1 MKPQHLALTAAAALV
16 AGALVKWLLA
26 DDDDEKDDQ
35 AAHRKQAALRA
46 RAREIKAQKAMARR
60 PKRARPTAAKRL
72 QQNNALAVAYG
83 GSQEAVDVAARA
95 LRAAEAA
102 ARERLDAALKV
113 YDGTAGDAP
122 EIEVDLAWWE
132 LMDARQR
139 RSLGRQLADT
149 VAKCRRALKP
159 TIVTLSSYTNEAKA
173 HLEAIGSAKWPV
185 IRDARDTWKRRR
197 ERTARVIY
205 LTPDADK
212 ALEGLEDGVT
222 YVVAGLVDRPV
233 RKNCTRDA
241 AQLHGCEVKR
251 LPLKEFRGAA
261 PKRRREGILNVDV
274 VVHILLRYRD
284 NGGDWAEALSM
295 ALPDG
300 KATPHRLQPRRKIK
314 GHLVQEEIGKIA
326 VVTPPRTPP

>member
-16 AGALVKWLLA
+16 AGAALVRWLLA
-26 DDDDEKDDQ
+26 DDDDEK
-35 AAHRKQAALRA
+35 AEETKQLRTAALRA
-46 RAREIKAQKAMARR
+46 KSKEIQARKAMARR

-113 YDGTAGDAP
+113 YDGLSRDAP

-159 TIVTLSSYTNEAKA
+159 TIVTLSSYTNEAKT

-197 ERTARVIY
+197 ERTARVVY
-205 LTPDADK
+205 LTPDADE
-212 ALEGLEDGVT
+212 ALEELENGVT

-241 AQLHGCEVKR
+241 ANLHGCEVKR

-300 KATPHRLQPRRKIK
+300 KATPHRLQPRR
-314 GHLVQEEIGKIA
+314 IA

>member
-1 MKPQHLALTAAAALV
+1 MKPQQLAITAAALV
-16 AGALVKWLLA
+16 AGAALVRWLLA
-26 DDDDEKDDQ
+26 DDDDEK
-35 AAHRKQAALRA
+35 AEETKQLRTAALRA
-46 RAREIKAQKAMARR
+46 KSKEIQARKAMARR

-102 ARERLDAALKV
+102 ARERLDEALRV

-159 TIVTLSSYTNEAKA
+159 TIVTLSSYTNEAKT

-197 ERTARVIY
+197 ERTARVVY
-205 LTPDADK
+205 LTPDADE
-212 ALEGLEDGVT
+212 ALEELENGVT

-241 AQLHGCEVKR
+241 ANLHGCEVKR

-284 NGGDWAEALSM
+284 NGGDWAEALQA

-300 KATPHRLQPRRKIK
+300 KATPHRLQPRR
-314 GHLVQEEIGKIA
+314 IA

>member
-1 MKPQHLALTAAAALV
+1 MKPQQLAITAAALL
-16 AGALVKWLLA
+16 AGAALVKWLLA
-26 DDDDEKDDQ
+26 DDDDEKEQ
-35 AAHRKQAALRA
+35 ETKQLRTAALRA
-46 RAREIKAQKAMARR
+46 KSKEIQARKAIQRR

-95 LRAAEAA
+95 LREHEKA
-102 ARERLDAALKV
+102 ARERLDAALEV
-113 YDGTAGDAP
+113 YDGLSRDAP
-122 EIEVDLAWWE
+122 EIEIDLAWWP

-149 VAKCRRALKP
+149 VAKCRRALRP
-159 TIVTLSSYTNEAKA
+159 TIVTLSSYTNEAKSY
-173 HLEAIGSAKWPV
+173 LEEIGSAKWPL

-197 ERTARVIY
+197 ERSSKVVY
-205 LTPDADK
+205 LTPDADE
-212 ALEGLEDGVT
+212 ALEGLENGVT

-251 LPLKEFRGAA
+251 LPLREFRGAM
-261 PKRRREGILNVDV
+261 KRRREGILNVDV

-284 NGGDWAEALSM
+284 NGGDWAEALQA

-300 KATPHRLQPRRKIK
+300 KATPHRLQPRR
-314 GHLVQEEIGKIA
+314 IA

>member
-1 MKPQHLALTAAAALV
+1 MKPQHLALTAAATLV
-16 AGALVKWLLA
+16 AGALVRWLLA
-26 DDDDEKDDQ
+26 DDDEKDDE

-113 YDGTAGDAP
+113 YDGLSTDAP

-159 TIVTLSSYTNEAKA
+159 TILTLSSYTNEAKA

-197 ERTARVIY
+197 ERTARVVY
-205 LTPDADK
+205 LTPDADE

-251 LPLKEFRGAA
+251 LPLKEFRGAM
-261 PKRRREGILNVDV
+261 KRRREGILNVDV

-300 KATPHRLQPRRKIK
+300 KATPHRLQPRR
-314 GHLVQEEIGKIA
+314 IA

>member
-1 MKPQHLALTAAAALV
+1 MKPQQLAITAAALV
-16 AGALVKWLLA
+16 AGAALVKWLLA
-26 DDDDEKDDQ
+26 DDDDEKLEET
-35 AAHRKQAALRA
+35 KQLRTAALRA
-46 RAREIKAQKAMARR
+46 KSKEIQARKAMARR

-83 GSQEAVDVAARA
+83 GSREAVDVAARA

-113 YDGTAGDAP
+113 YDGMARDAP
-122 EIEVDLAWWE
+122 EIEVDLAWWQ

-149 VAKCRRALKP
+149 VAKCRRALRP
-159 TIVTLSSYTNEAKA
+159 TIVTLSSYTNEAKTY
-173 HLEAIGSAKWPV
+173 LEAIGSAKWPV
-185 IRDARDTWKRRR
+185 VRDARDTWKRRR
-197 ERTARVIY
+197 ERSGKVVY
-205 LTPDADK
+205 LTPDADE
-212 ALEGLEDGVT
+212 ALEELEDGVT

-251 LPLKEFRGAA
+251 LPLKEFRGAM
-261 PKRRREGILNVDV
+261 KRRREGILNVDV

-300 KATPHRLQPRRKIK
+300 KATPHRLQPRR
-314 GHLVQEEIGKIA
+314 IA

>member
-1 MKPQHLALTAAAALV
+1 MKPKQLALTAAAALV
-16 AGALVKWLLA
+16 AGAALVKWLLA
-26 DDDDEKDDQ
+26 DDDDEKEEE

-102 ARERLDAALKV
+102 ARERLDAALKG
-113 YDGTAGDAP
+113 YDGLSTDAP

-159 TIVTLSSYTNEAKA
+159 TIVTLSSYTNEAKT

-185 IRDARDTWKRRR
+185 VRDARDTWKRRR
-197 ERTARVIY
+197 ERTARVVY
-205 LTPDADK
+205 LTPDADE
-212 ALEGLEDGVT
+212 ALEGLENGVT

-241 AQLHGCEVKR
+241 ANLHGCEVRR
-251 LPLKEFRGAA
+251 LPLREFRGAM
-261 PKRRREGILNVDV
+261 KRRREGILNVDV

>member
-1 MKPQHLALTAAAALV
+1 MKPGQLALTAAATLV
-16 AGALVKWLLA
+16 AGALVRWLLA
-26 DDDDEKDDQ
+26 DDDEKDDE

-113 YDGTAGDAP
+113 YDGMAQDAP

-139 RSLGRQLADT
+139 RCLGRQLADT

-159 TIVTLSSYTNEAKA
+159 TIVTLSSYGGEPKA

-197 ERTARVIY
+197 ERAARVVY
-205 LTPDADK
+205 LTPDADE
-212 ALEGLEDGVT
+212 ALEELENGVT

-241 AQLHGCEVKR
+241 ANLHGCEVRR
-251 LPLKEFRGAA
+251 LPLREFRGAM
-261 PKRRREGILNVDV
+261 KRRREGILNVDV

-284 NGGDWAEALSM
+284 NGGDWAEALQA

-300 KATPHRLQPRRKIK
+300 KATPHRLQPRR
-314 GHLVQEEIGKIA
+314 IA

>member
-1 MKPQHLALTAAAALV
+1 MKPQQLAITAAALV
-16 AGALVKWLLA
+16 AGAALVRWLLA
-26 DDDDEKDDQ
+26 DDDDEKAQ
-35 AAHRKQAALRA
+35 ETKQLRTAALRA
-46 RAREIKAQKAMARR
+46 KSKEIQARKAMARR

-113 YDGTAGDAP
+113 YDGMAQDAP

-159 TIVTLSSYTNEAKA
+159 TIVTLSSYGGEPKA

-197 ERTARVIY
+197 ERTARVVY
-205 LTPDADK
+205 LTPDADE
-212 ALEGLEDGVT
+212 ALEELENGVT

-241 AQLHGCEVKR
+241 ANLHGCEVKR

-284 NGGDWAEALSM
+284 NGGDWAEALQA

-300 KATPHRLQPRRKIK
+300 KATPHRLQPRR
-314 GHLVQEEIGKIA
+314 IA

>member
-1 MKPQHLALTAAAALV
+1 MKPQHLALTTAAALV
-16 AGALVKWLLA
+16 AGAALVKWLLA
-26 DDDDEKDDQ
+26 DDDDEK
-35 AAHRKQAALRA
+35 AEETKQLRTAALRA
-46 RAREIKAQKAMARR
+46 KSKEIQARNAMERR

-102 ARERLDAALKV
+102 ARERLDAALRA

-122 EIEVDLAWWE
+122 ELEVDLAWWE

-197 ERTARVIY
+197 ERTARVVY
-205 LTPDADK
+205 LTPDADE
-212 ALEGLEDGVT
+212 ALEGLENGVT

-241 AQLHGCEVKR
+241 ANLHGCEVKR

-284 NGGDWAEALSM
+284 NGGDWAEALAT

-300 KATPHRLQPRRKIK
+300 KATPHRLQPRR
-314 GHLVQEEIGKIA
+314 IA

>member
-1 MKPQHLALTAAAALV
+1 
-16 AGALVKWLLA
+16 
-26 DDDDEKDDQ
+26 
-35 AAHRKQAALRA
+35 
-46 RAREIKAQKAMARR
+46 MARR

-113 YDGTAGDAP
+113 YDGTAADAP

-159 TIVTLSSYTNEAKA
+159 TIVTLSSYGGEAKA

-197 ERTARVIY
+197 ERTARVVY
-205 LTPDADK
+205 LTPDADE
-212 ALEGLEDGVT
+212 ALEGLENGVT

-241 AQLHGCEVKR
+241 ANLHGCEVKR
-251 LPLKEFRGAA
+251 LPLREFRACYEAAARGHPERGRRRAHPVAVPGQRRRLGRGVIDGAPGRESDAA
-261 PKRRREGILNVDV
+261 PV
-274 VVHILLRYRD
+274 
-284 NGGDWAEALSM
+284 AA
-295 ALPDG
+295 
-300 KATPHRLQPRRKIK
+300 PRKHS
-314 GHLVQEEIGKIA
+314 HLVDAAPDAALDAALDKLRE
-326 VVTPPRTPP
+326 

>member
-1 MKPQHLALTAAAALV
+1 MKPKQLALTAAAALV
-16 AGALVKWLLA
+16 AGAALVRWLLA
-26 DDDDEKDDQ
+26 DDDEDEEQ
-35 AAHRKQAALRA
+35 EAVQRRTAALRA
-46 RAREIKAQKAMARR
+46 KSKEIQARKAMARR

-102 ARERLDAALKV
+102 ARERLDAALKG
-113 YDGTAGDAP
+113 YDGLSTDAP

-159 TIVTLSSYTNEAKA
+159 TIVTLSSYTNEAKT

-185 IRDARDTWKRRR
+185 VRDARDTWKRRR
-197 ERTARVIY
+197 ERTARVVY
-205 LTPDADK
+205 LTPDADE
-212 ALEGLEDGVT
+212 ALEGLENGVT

-241 AQLHGCEVKR
+241 ANLHGCEVRR
-251 LPLKEFRGAA
+251 LPLREFRGAM
-261 PKRRREGILNVDV
+261 KRRREGILNVDV

-300 KATPHRLQPRRKIK
+300 KATPHRLQPRR
-314 GHLVQEEIGKIA
+314 IA

>member
-1 MKPQHLALTAAAALV
+1 MKPQQLAITAAALV
-16 AGALVKWLLA
+16 AGAALVRWLLA
-26 DDDDEKDDQ
+26 DDDDEKEQ
-35 AAHRKQAALRA
+35 ETKKLRTAALRA
-46 RAREIKAQKAMARR
+46 KSKEIQARKAMARR

-102 ARERLDAALKV
+102 ARERLDAALQA

-159 TIVTLSSYTNEAKA
+159 TIVTLSSYGGEPKA

-197 ERTARVIY
+197 ERAARVVY
-205 LTPDADK
+205 LTPDADE
-212 ALEGLEDGVT
+212 ALEELENGVT

-241 AQLHGCEVKR
+241 ANLHGCEVRR
-251 LPLKEFRGAA
+251 LPLREFRGAM
-261 PKRRREGILNVDV
+261 KRRREGILNVDV

-284 NGGDWAEALSM
+284 NGGDWAEALQA

-300 KATPHRLQPRRKIK
+300 KATPHRLQPRR
-314 GHLVQEEIGKIA
+314 IA

>member
-1 MKPQHLALTAAAALV
+1 MKPQQLAITAAALV
-16 AGALVKWLLA
+16 AGAALVKWLLA
-26 DDDDEKDDQ
+26 DDDDETEEEAVQ
-35 AAHRKQAALRA
+35 RRTAALRA
-46 RAREIKAQKAMARR
+46 KSKEIQARKAMARR

-95 LRAAEAA
+95 LRAAETA

-113 YDGTAGDAP
+113 YDGLSTDAP

-197 ERTARVIY
+197 ERTARVVY
-205 LTPDADK
+205 LTPDADE

-241 AQLHGCEVKR
+241 AQLHGCEVRR
-251 LPLKEFRGAA
+251 LPLREFRGAM
-261 PKRRREGILNVDV
+261 KRRREGILNVDV

-284 NGGDWAEALSM
+284 NGGDWAEALQA

-300 KATPHRLQPRRKIK
+300 KATPHRLQPRR
-314 GHLVQEEIGKIA
+314 IA

>member
-1 MKPQHLALTAAAALV
+1 M
-16 AGALVKWLLA
+16 
-26 DDDDEKDDQ
+26 
-35 AAHRKQAALRA
+35 
-46 RAREIKAQKAMARR
+46 
-60 PKRARPTAAKRL
+60 
-72 QQNNALAVAYG
+72 
-83 GSQEAVDVAARA
+83 
-95 LRAAEAA
+95 
-102 ARERLDAALKV
+102 
-113 YDGTAGDAP
+113 
-122 EIEVDLAWWE
+122 DLAWWE

-159 TIVTLSSYTNEAKA
+159 TIVTLSSYGGEPKT

-197 ERTARVIY
+197 ERTARVVY
-205 LTPDADK
+205 LTPDADE
-212 ALEGLEDGVT
+212 ALEGLENGVT

-241 AQLHGCEVKR
+241 ANLHGCEVRR
-251 LPLKEFRGAA
+251 LPLREFRGAM
-261 PKRRREGILNVDV
+261 KRRREGILNVDV

>member
-1 MKPQHLALTAAAALV
+1 MKPQQLAITAAALV
-16 AGALVKWLLA
+16 AGAALLKWLLA
-26 DDDDEKDDQ
+26 DDDDEKAQ
-35 AAHRKQAALRA
+35 ETKQLRTAALRA

-113 YDGTAGDAP
+113 YDGTARDAP

-197 ERTARVIY
+197 ERTARVVY
-205 LTPDADK
+205 LTPDADE
-212 ALEGLEDGVT
+212 ALEELENGVT

-241 AQLHGCEVKR
+241 ATLHGCEVRR
-251 LPLKEFRGAA
+251 LPLREFRGAM
-261 PKRRREGILNVDV
+261 KRRREGILNVDV

-300 KATPHRLQPRRKIK
+300 KATPHRLQPRR
-314 GHLVQEEIGKIA
+314 IA

>member
-1 MKPQHLALTAAAALV
+1 MKKPNNY
-16 AGALVKWLLA
+16 GP
-26 DDDDEKDDQ
+26 
-35 AAHRKQAALRA
+35 RRA
-46 RAREIKAQKAMARR
+46 REAREIKAQKAMARR

-102 ARERLDAALKV
+102 ARERLDAALQV
-113 YDGTAGDAP
+113 YDGTARDAP

-197 ERTARVIY
+197 ERTARVVY
-205 LTPDADK
+205 LTPDADE

-241 AQLHGCEVKR
+241 ANLHGCEVKR
-251 LPLKEFRGAA
+251 LPLREEFRGRGAEAAARGHPERGRRRAHFVEVPGQRRRLGRGVASGAPGRESDAA
-261 PKRRREGILNVDV
+261 P
-274 VVHILLRYRD
+274 
-284 NGGDWAEALSM
+284 
-295 ALPDG
+295 
-300 KATPHRLQPRRKIK
+300 
-314 GHLVQEEIGKIA
+314 IA
-326 VVTPPRTPP
+326 APAQDQGPS

>member
-1 MKPQHLALTAAAALV
+1 MKPQQLALTAAATLV
-16 AGALVKWLLA
+16 AGALVRWLLA
-26 DDDDEKDDQ
+26 DDDEKDDE

-113 YDGTAGDAP
+113 YDGMAQDAP

-197 ERTARVIY
+197 ERTARVVY
-205 LTPDADK
+205 LTPDADE
-212 ALEGLEDGVT
+212 ALEGLENGVT

-241 AQLHGCEVKR
+241 ANLHGCEVKR
-251 LPLKEFRGAA
+251 LPLKEFRGAM
-261 PKRRREGILNVDV
+261 KRRREGILNVDV

-300 KATPHRLQPRRKIK
+300 KATPHRLQPRR
-314 GHLVQEEIGKIA
+314 IA

>member
-26 DDDDEKDDQ
+26 DDDEKDDE

-102 ARERLDAALKV
+102 ARERLDAALKA
-113 YDGTAGDAP
+113 YDGLSTDAP

-197 ERTARVIY
+197 ERSSKVVY
-205 LTPDADK
+205 LTPDADE

-241 AQLHGCEVKR
+241 ATLHGCEVKR

-284 NGGDWAEALSM
+284 NGGDWAEALQA

-300 KATPHRLQPRRKIK
+300 KATPHRLQPRR
-314 GHLVQEEIGKIA
+314 IA

>member
-1 MKPQHLALTAAAALV
+1 MKPQQLAITAAALV
-16 AGALVKWLLA
+16 AGAALVKWLLA
-26 DDDDEKDDQ
+26 DDDDEAEQ
-35 AAHRKQAALRA
+35 EAGQRRTAALRA
-46 RAREIKAQKAMARR
+46 KSKEIQARKAMARR

-83 GSQEAVDVAARA
+83 GSREAVDVAARA

-113 YDGTAGDAP
+113 YDGLSRDAP

-159 TIVTLSSYTNEAKA
+159 TIVTLSSYTNEAKT

-185 IRDARDTWKRRR
+185 VRDARDTWKRRR
-197 ERTARVIY
+197 ERTARVVY
-205 LTPDADK
+205 LTPDADE
-212 ALEGLEDGVT
+212 ALEELENGVT

-241 AQLHGCEVKR
+241 ANLHGCEVRR
-251 LPLKEFRGAA
+251 LPLREFRGAM
-261 PKRRREGILNVDV
+261 KRRREGILNVDV

-284 NGGDWAEALSM
+284 NGGDWAEALQA

-300 KATPHRLQPRRKIK
+300 KATPHRLQPRR
-314 GHLVQEEIGKIA
+314 IA

>member
-1 MKPQHLALTAAAALV
+1 M
-16 AGALVKWLLA
+16 
-26 DDDDEKDDQ
+26 
-35 AAHRKQAALRA
+35 
-46 RAREIKAQKAMARR
+46 
-60 PKRARPTAAKRL
+60 
-72 QQNNALAVAYG
+72 
-83 GSQEAVDVAARA
+83 
-95 LRAAEAA
+95 
-102 ARERLDAALKV
+102 
-113 YDGTAGDAP
+113 
-122 EIEVDLAWWE
+122 
-132 LMDARQR
+132 
-139 RSLGRQLADT
+139 ADT

-159 TIVTLSSYTNEAKA
+159 TIVTLSSYGGEPKA

-185 IRDARDTWKRRR
+185 IRDARDTWRRRR
-197 ERTARVIY
+197 ERTARVVY
-205 LTPDADK
+205 LTPDADE
-212 ALEGLEDGVT
+212 ALEELENGVT

-284 NGGDWAEALSM
+284 NGGDWAEALQA

>member
-16 AGALVKWLLA
+16 AGALVRWLLA
-26 DDDDEKDDQ
+26 DDDEKDDE

-113 YDGTAGDAP
+113 YDGMAQDAP

-159 TIVTLSSYTNEAKA
+159 TIVTLSSYGGEPKA

-197 ERTARVIY
+197 ERTARVVY
-205 LTPDADK
+205 LTPDADE
-212 ALEGLEDGVT
+212 ALEGLENGVT

-251 LPLKEFRGAA
+251 LPLKEFRGAM
-261 PKRRREGILNVDV
+261 KRRREGILNVDV

-300 KATPHRLQPRRKIK
+300 KATPHRLQPRR
-314 GHLVQEEIGKIA
+314 IA